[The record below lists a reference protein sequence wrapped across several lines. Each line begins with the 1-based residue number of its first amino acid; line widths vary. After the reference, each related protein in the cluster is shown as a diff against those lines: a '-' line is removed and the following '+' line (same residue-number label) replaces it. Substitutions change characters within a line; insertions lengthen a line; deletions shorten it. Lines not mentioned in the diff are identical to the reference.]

1 MKQSVEL
8 PRPAPF
14 LRTVGWNLTEAVGL
28 PVAAYAVGAWLGG
41 RDVGLWAMLAAIWL
55 TVIIRRFVSGSVPGL
70 VMISA
75 IVLTLQTA
83 VAVATGNLWI
93 FLLHF
98 PAANLC
104 LGILFAWTARGPS
117 PLCARLAAEVIG
129 LRQPVPCPAGL
140 HRFFQHATAVWAG
153 IFLLLAATLGALL
166 ATVPIATYVTAWTVT
181 TIVLLAAGAGA
192 SGLWFR
198 LAMRRLGIGV
208 CFAQA
213 APAPSG
219 TPRSAPAHSA
229 PPVRARPGMQ
239 NYQP

>member
-1 MKQSVEL
+1 MNQSVEL
-8 PRPAPF
+8 PRPVPF
-14 LRTVGWNLTEAVGL
+14 LRTVGWNLAEAVGL
-28 PVAAYAVGAWLGG
+28 PVAAYALGAWLGG
-41 RDVGLWAMLAAIWL
+41 RDIGLWAMVAAIWL
-55 TVIIRRFVSGSVPGL
+55 TVVIRKLVSGAVPGL

-83 VAVATGNLWI
+83 AAIATGNLWI

-98 PAANLC
+98 PLANLC
-104 LGILFAWTARGPS
+104 LCILFARTARGS
-117 PLCARLAAEVIG
+117 APLCARLAAEVIG

-166 ATVPIATYVTAWTVT
+166 ATVPTTTYVAAWTIT
-181 TIVLLAAGAGA
+181 TIALLAAGAGA

-198 LAMRRLGIGV
+198 LVLRRLGIGV
-208 CFAQA
+208 CFVQA
-213 APAPSG
+213 APA
-219 TPRSAPAHSA
+219 RSAV
-229 PPVRARPGMQ
+229 PVPARPGLR